1 MNKKTFSQ
9 SELSGSKV
17 LRHISA
23 FGKEGNS
30 IAATAK
36 QIEYE
41 KIKEK
46 MLVILI
52 DCQKH

>member
-1 MNKKTFSQ
+1 MSKKTFSQ

-17 LRHISA
+17 LRHINTV
-23 FGKEGNS
+23 GKEGNR
-30 IAATAK
+30 IAATSK